1 MGNVETITITKSEYD
16 RLVKTRLDAMHFFGA
31 WQVAS
36 SISDKDSMIRV
47 AQQFIN
53 KLEENNVLNKRTE
66 DH

>member
-53 KLEENNVLNKRTE
+53 KLEENNVLNK
-66 DH
+66 